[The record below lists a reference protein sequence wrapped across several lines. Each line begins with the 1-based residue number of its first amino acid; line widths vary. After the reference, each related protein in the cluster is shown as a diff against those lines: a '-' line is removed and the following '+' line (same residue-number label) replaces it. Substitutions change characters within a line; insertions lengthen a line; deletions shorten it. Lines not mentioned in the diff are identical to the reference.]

1 MNDFVVKKSPKYIDY
16 ALIFLFSFVIVTV
29 LFMYNLKE
37 INTKLKSFN
46 NYLITISKI
55 EILENEFESLVNNK
69 ATFINYDNVVLKVN
83 ESYDLVSK
91 LDAKKIKDDL
101 TIDLTMEIEL
111 LNNQWNQKH
120 DLIERFKSTNSAII
134 GSLNYIIELSKN
146 IKTKYMLDNIHDVLI
161 LDDSLNTLYKLF
173 TNIDLDKELVDKSSD
188 NLIKILNKNENKD
201 FDFLVKKYNSTIN
214 ELLKLSIIKNDYFSI
229 NLKKN
234 LSIIENKLH
243 KEYEESI
250 DYQQKIA
257 FILFV
262 ISMILLLVSILA
274 FVKSKKIKDE
284 LRAFKYAVEN
294 SDNSIVM
301 TDVNRKII
309 YVNEAFEKVT
319 GYKREEALGKEPNI
333 LKSGKLPSEFYE
345 QMNVLLDK
353 GQKWKGEFINLNKLG
368 EIYYETASITPI
380 INDKNQL
387 TGYLA
392 IKLDITNYVKQ
403 QQKVEFIAYHDN
415 LTLLPNRRSLEN
427 NINNSIEKKISF
439 ALLFVDLD
447 GFKIVN
453 DTLGHDTGDLLLK
466 EIAKRFKESLRKSD
480 NVFRVGG
487 DEFAIIIEY
496 FNDEE
501 VISLIAKKV
510 IKNINE
516 PILIDDNVLSVGCSI
531 GIAKFPQDGLD
542 LESLLKHSDIAMYK
556 AKQDGKNRFVFF
568 TNDLLSSVVIN

>member
-69 ATFINYDNVVLKVN
+69 VTFINYDNVVSKVN

-101 TIDLTMEIEL
+101 TIDLTTEIEL
-111 LNNQWNQKH
+111 LDNQWNQKH

-146 IKTKYMLDNIHDVLI
+146 IKTKYMFDNINDVLI
-161 LDDSLNTLYKLF
+161 LDDSLDTLYKLF
-173 TNIDLDKELVDKSSD
+173 TNIDLDKELVGKSSD
-188 NLIKILNKNENKD
+188 NLIKISNKYQNKD

-257 FILFV
+257 FILFI

-301 TDVNRKII
+301 TDINRKII

-427 NINNSIEKKISF
+427 SINNSIEKKISF

-516 PILIDDNVLSVGCSI
+516 PILIEDNVLSVGCSI
-531 GIAKFPQDGLD
+531 GIAKFPQDGVD

-568 TNDLLSSVVIN
+568 TNDLLNSVVIN